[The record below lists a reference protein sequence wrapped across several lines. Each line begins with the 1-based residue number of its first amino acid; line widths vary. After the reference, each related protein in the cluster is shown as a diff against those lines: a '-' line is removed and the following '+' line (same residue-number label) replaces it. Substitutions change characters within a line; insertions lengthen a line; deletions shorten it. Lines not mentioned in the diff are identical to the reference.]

1 MEAHVIFAMEN
12 RGPNMCI
19 RECTHYK
26 GCNGVNYRRDTLTC
40 QLLYVS
46 LPGDKLEDSEGFS
59 FANLDNYTL
68 DGDSCLPTNPCK
80 EREKCVPLDKNGHVC
95 VSYRAPCDEQP
106 CTNGGVCRNQVNS
119 YVCTCPDEW
128 TGLNCD
134 SKLYLFY
141 TKYVID

>member
-1 MEAHVIFAMEN
+1 MNFSNKTLHNYLQEKRRRMFILKLVTISYLTLSCYIQNVLVLFLQKDKQMEAHVIFAMEN

-40 QLLYVS
+40 QLLSVS

-68 DGDSCLPTNPCK
+68 
-80 EREKCVPLDKNGHVC
+80 
-95 VSYRAPCDEQP
+95 VSF
-106 CTNGGVCRNQVNS
+106 
-119 YVCTCPDEW
+119 
-128 TGLNCD
+128 
-134 SKLYLFY
+134 LF
-141 TKYVID
+141 